1 MSEPKGLP
9 PSLLDLSQY
18 SDDGLKVLVV
28 EDNDSDFELMCY
40 RLKQG
45 GLKYTA
51 TRVDRIEDLRRCLEH
66 EEWQVVISDHN
77 LPGFGSEEALRI
89 VRDSGLDIPFI
100 IVSGSIGEHVAVE
113 AMRAGADDYL
123 MKDKMARLVPA
134 IERSLRAANERRSLA
149 AAEQAQRESERRFA
163 AIAEN
168 IPGIIFQMH
177 SGPSLPRPTVPFVS
191 EGVIR
196 LFGVPPRLFLEN
208 PNYFFEQF
216 AADDAASLFEMLLEP
231 PQAGT
236 HLTWEGRLKPHGKY
250 SERWVLMN
258 AVAKAR
264 GNMFVW
270 DGVLLDISDRKEAE
284 NHLLNA
290 QTELRR
296 VTTEFEKRREQE
308 RGAIAREIHDDMGGS
323 LTKLKADVAWL
334 NKNLS
339 LDTPAAEKLD
349 DMLELIEHLLASS
362 QRIAKDLRPGILDYG
377 LIPALDWQM
386 KDFQKRTQIQGEFQ
400 SNVEELQLDP
410 ELSTALFRILQEAL
424 TNIVKHAQ
432 ATRVDVELFVTE
444 NELSLEVRD
453 NGRGI
458 ENADKLKDTSFGLR
472 GMQERVAAFDGWV
485 DVSGSTGSGTTV
497 MVSIPRGNQTDEAEN
512 D

>member
-1 MSEPKGLP
+1 
-9 PSLLDLSQY
+9 
-18 SDDGLKVLVV
+18 
-28 EDNDSDFELMCY
+28 
-40 RLKQG
+40 
-45 GLKYTA
+45 
-51 TRVDRIEDLRRCLEH
+51 
-66 EEWQVVISDHN
+66 
-77 LPGFGSEEALRI
+77 
-89 VRDSGLDIPFI
+89 
-100 IVSGSIGEHVAVE
+100 
-113 AMRAGADDYL
+113 
-123 MKDKMARLVPA
+123 
-134 IERSLRAANERRSLA
+134 
-149 AAEQAQRESERRFA
+149 
-163 AIAEN
+163 
-168 IPGIIFQMH
+168 
-177 SGPSLPRPTVPFVS
+177 
-191 EGVIR
+191 
-196 LFGVPPRLFLEN
+196 
-208 PNYFFEQF
+208 
-216 AADDAASLFEMLLEP
+216 
-231 PQAGT
+231 
-236 HLTWEGRLKPHGKY
+236 
-250 SERWVLMN
+250 MN